1 MAKEPVL
8 TIAFLERLPEASAN
22 VIEAMRLADA
32 AALFET
38 LPTRIV
44 TPIFEKMEK
53 WPAAR
58 CLQQLSLDRTAAI
71 VAGVSY
77 QDAIVL
83 LRLTPTE
90 AREAI
95 LERLPS
101 RLAGDLRES
110 LRYPRNCV
118 GAWMDLS
125 VPTLSLGATVK
136 DAVAIAKEKP
146 VGDVLFIVDG
156 DQRLAGFVGADA
168 LLRYS
173 AATRLSDIA
182 QSGLKPLFAR
192 TLLREAAPDPAWN
205 HFLHLPV
212 VGRDGHL
219 VGVLSRHDM
228 TVGLTTITAKSTAPD
243 DEAPIL
249 RQVGQAFVVSLA
261 GVVRLFE
268 SDADKTGSYS
278 GF

>member
-1 MAKEPVL
+1 MAKAPVL

-22 VIEAMRLADA
+22 VIEAMRPQDA

-58 CLQQLSLDRTAAI
+58 CLQQLSLDHAAAI

-83 LRLTPTE
+83 LRLTPAE

-101 RLAGDLRES
+101 RLASDLRES
-110 LRYPRNCV
+110 LRYPRNCI

-125 VPTLSLGATVK
+125 APTLSLGATVK
-136 DAVAIAKEKP
+136 DAVAIAREKP
-146 VGDVLFIVDG
+146 VGDVLFVVDG
-156 DQRLAGFVGADA
+156 DQRLAGFVSADA

-173 AATRLSDIA
+173 AGTRLSDIM
-182 QSGLKPLFAR
+182 QGGLKPLFAR
-192 TLLREAAPDPAWN
+192 TLLREAAPDPAWD
-205 HFLHLPV
+205 HFLRLPV
-212 VGRDGHL
+212 IGRDGHL

-228 TVGLTTITAKSTAPD
+228 TLGLTTITAKSAAPD
-243 DEAPIL
+243 AEAPIL
-249 RQVGQAFVVSLA
+249 QQVGEAFVVSLA
-261 GVVRLFE
+261 GLVRLFE
-268 SDADKTGSYS
+268 SGTDKTGTYS